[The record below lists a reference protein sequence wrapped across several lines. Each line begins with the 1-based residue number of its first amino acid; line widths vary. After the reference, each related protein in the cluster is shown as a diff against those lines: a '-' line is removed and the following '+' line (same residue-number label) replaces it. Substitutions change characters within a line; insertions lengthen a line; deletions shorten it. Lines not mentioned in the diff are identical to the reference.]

1 MSDLAALVLAAGQ
14 SRRMQSPLSKVLH
27 RVAGRPLLHY
37 AVAAARDAGASR
49 IVVVTSPKDRDVIRD
64 YLVGAFG
71 ADLIG
76 VAVQDPPRGTGDA
89 ARVGLAELASRAR
102 RVLILCGD
110 VPLLET
116 RDLAALAATPSGDA
130 DLGLG
135 TCRLANPKG
144 YGRIVRNAAGDVSAI
159 VEQRDLRD
167 AGQAAIDEVNTGL
180 YAVGVAPLER
190 ALAGLSNDNAQ
201 AEYYLTDIVAEFA
214 RRGRVHAVTM
224 SDDAI
229 MGVNDRSQLCEVEE
243 RMFSRI
249 AERHR
254 SAGCRIARGAFI
266 DDAVKLGKDVTI
278 AKDAHLRGATVVGD
292 GTSIDVGC
300 VLTDVRVGAGVQ
312 LLPYCVLSS
321 SEVGDECQIGPFS
334 HVRPGSVLEAEVK
347 LGNFVET
354 KATRMRRGAKAN
366 HLSYLGDGD
375 VGENTNIGAG
385 TIFCNYDGFAKH
397 KTTIGKDVF
406 IGSDSQL
413 IAPVTV
419 GDGAYVATASSVTED
434 VPADALAIG
443 RTRQS
448 NKPGYAPALRA
459 RLKAAAASRG
469 ESGHGKSGHGKK

>member
-1 MSDLAALVLAAGQ
+1 
-14 SRRMQSPLSKVLH
+14 
-27 RVAGRPLLHY
+27 
-37 AVAAARDAGASR
+37 VAAARDAGASR

-64 YLVGAFG
+64 YLLGAFG
-71 ADLIG
+71 AELIG

-89 ARVGLAELASRAR
+89 ARVGLAELASGAR

-110 VPLLET
+110 VPLLEA
-116 RDLAALAATPSGDA
+116 RDLAALAATPSGDT

-144 YGRIVRNAAGDVSAI
+144 YGRIVRDAGGDVSAI

-167 AGQAAIDEVNTGL
+167 AAQAAIAEVNTGL
-180 YAVGVAPLER
+180 YAVGVAPLQR

-201 AEYYLTDIVAEFA
+201 GEYYLTDIVAEFA
-214 RRGRVHAVTM
+214 RRGRVHAVAM

-229 MGVNDRSQLCEVEE
+229 VGVNDRAQLCEVEE
-243 RMFSRI
+243 RMFARI

-254 SAGCRIARGAFI
+254 LSGCRIARGAFI
-266 DDAVKLGKDVTI
+266 DDGVKLGQDVSI
-278 AKDAHLRGATVVGD
+278 AKDAHLRGASVVGD

-300 VLTDVRVGAGVQ
+300 VLTDVRVGAGVT

-366 HLSYLGDGD
+366 HLSYLGDGA

-413 IAPVTV
+413 IAPVNV

-459 RLKAAAASRG
+459 RLKAAAVTQ
-469 ESGHGKSGHGKK
+469 GKGGHGKK